1 MKTKLQ
7 ILLGLGLGIL
17 SMWWATKNTDWN
29 QVWLFLKDVRP
40 LDMMIVA
47 VLFMVQQ
54 FLRAHRQILLLPAI
68 SYKNSLLVLCIGFF
82 FINTLPARL
91 GELTRPI
98 LLKEKEG
105 LPLSSGLAMV
115 FTERLLDLMSAFVL
129 ALLFLS
135 FANIPQLDETWSTRI
150 AQSAQIVLPLA
161 MCTLVVFIG
170 YGYRLSQFLPQ
181 RVADSLLPF
190 FDTLKNQR
198 AQLPTII
205 FSTVII
211 WGMTPFLFLFGASSF
226 GISLHYIDGIG
237 ILGFTMIG
245 MAAPNAPGF
254 AGTYEASFMAGL
266 HVLGLTQESR
276 NFAFAFGFH
285 WWVYLT
291 QSLSAI
297 YFLATEKISFSETL
311 RQMRVSS
318 KA

>member
-7 ILLGLGLGIL
+7 ILLGLSLGIL

-29 QVWLFLKDVRP
+29 QVWLFLQDVRP
-40 LDMMIVA
+40 LDMAIVA
-47 VLFMVQQ
+47 VLFMIQQ
-54 FLRAHRQILLLPAI
+54 FLRAHRQILLPPSI

-98 LLKEKEG
+98 LLKEIEG
-105 LPLSSGLAMV
+105 LPISSGLAMV

-135 FANIPQLDETWSTRI
+135 FADIPQLDDMWATRI
-150 AQSAQIVLPLA
+150 AQGAQLILPLA
-161 MCTLVVFIG
+161 MCTLIIFIG
-170 YGYRLSQFLPQ
+170 YGHRLSRFLPQ
-181 RVADSLLPF
+181 RFANTLLPF
-190 FDTLKNQR
+190 FDTLKKQR
-198 AQLPTII
+198 TQLPII
-205 FSTVII
+205 ICSTVII

-226 GISLHYIDGIG
+226 GISLNYIDGIG
-237 ILGFTMIG
+237 VLGFTMIG

-266 HVLGLTQESR
+266 HVLGLKQESL

-285 WWVYLT
+285 WWVYFT
-291 QSLSAI
+291 QSLSAL
-297 YFLATEKISFSETL
+297 YFLATEKISFSQML

>member
-1 MKTKLQ
+1 MNTKLQ
-7 ILLGLGLGIL
+7 ILLGLSLGIL

-29 QVWLFLKDVRP
+29 QVWIFLKDVQP
-40 LDMMIVA
+40 LDLIIVSI
-47 VLFMVQQ
+47 LFMVQQ
-54 FLRAHRQILLLPAI
+54 LLRAHRQILLLPTI

-105 LPLSSGLAMV
+105 LPLSSGIAMV
-115 FTERLLDLMSAFVL
+115 FTERLLDLMSAFIL

-135 FANIPQLDETWSTRI
+135 FANIPQLDETWSIRI
-150 AQSAQIVLPLA
+150 AQSAKLILPLA
-161 MCTLVVFIG
+161 MCTLIVFIG
-170 YGYRLSQFLPQ
+170 YGHRLSPLLPQ
-181 RVADSLLPF
+181 RFSSALAPF
-190 FDTLKNQR
+190 FDTLKKQR
-198 AQLPTII
+198 VKLPII
-205 FSTVII
+205 IVSTVII

-226 GISLHYIDGIG
+226 GISLDYIEGIG

-285 WWVYLT
+285 WWVYFT
-291 QSLSAI
+291 QSLSAL

>member
-7 ILLGLGLGIL
+7 ILLGLSLGIL
-17 SMWWATKNTDWN
+17 SMWWATKNTDWT
-29 QVWLFLKDVRP
+29 QVWLFLKDVQP
-40 LDMMIVA
+40 LDMLLVA
-47 VLFMVQQ
+47 ILFMVQQ
-54 FLRAHRQILLLPAI
+54 FLRAHRQLLLLPEI
-68 SYKNSLLVLCIGFF
+68 SYKSSLLVLCIGFF

-115 FTERLLDLMSAFVL
+115 FTERLLDLMSAFIL

-135 FANIPQLDETWSTRI
+135 FANIPQLDETWSVRI
-150 AQSAQIVLPLA
+150 AQSAQFILPLV
-161 MCTLVVFIG
+161 MFLLFLFIG
-170 YGYRLSQFLPQ
+170 YGHQLSRFLPQ
-181 RVADSLLPF
+181 KLSETLIPF
-190 FDTLKNQR
+190 FDTLKKQR
-198 AQLPTII
+198 TKLPAII
-205 FSTVII
+205 ISTVII
-211 WGMTPFLFLFGASSF
+211 WGMTPFLFLLGASSF
-226 GISLHYIDGIG
+226 GITLDYIDGIG

-266 HVLGLTQESR
+266 HILGFTQENL

-285 WWVYLT
+285 WWVYFT
-291 QSLSAI
+291 QSLSAL
-297 YFLATEKISFSETL
+297 YFLATERISFSQTL
-311 RQMRVSS
+311 RQMRVNS

>member
-7 ILLGLGLGIL
+7 ILLGLSLGAI
-17 SMWWATKNTDWN
+17 SMWWATKNTDWQ
-29 QVWLFLKDVRP
+29 QVWFFFKDVQP
-40 LDMMIVA
+40 FDMAIVA

-54 FLRAHRQILLLPAI
+54 ILRAHRQILLLPSI
-68 SYKNSLLVLCIGFF
+68 SYRNSLLVLCIGFF

-98 LLKEKEG
+98 LIREREG

-115 FTERLLDLMSAFVL
+115 FTERLLDLMSAFIL

-135 FANIPQLDETWSTRI
+135 FANIPQIDETWSVRI
-150 AQSAQIVLPLA
+150 AQSAQLILPLA
-161 MCTLVVFIG
+161 MCTLIVFLG
-170 YGYRLSQFLPQ
+170 YGHRMMKFLPK
-181 RVADSLLPF
+181 SLNSILLPF
-190 FDTLKNQR
+190 FDTLKNQK
-198 AQLPTII
+198 AHLPVII
-205 FSTVII
+205 CSTLMI

-226 GISLHYIDGIG
+226 GISLDYIDGIG

-266 HVLGLTQESR
+266 HVLGYSKESL

-285 WWVYLT
+285 WWIYFI

-311 RQMRVSS
+311 RQMRVNS